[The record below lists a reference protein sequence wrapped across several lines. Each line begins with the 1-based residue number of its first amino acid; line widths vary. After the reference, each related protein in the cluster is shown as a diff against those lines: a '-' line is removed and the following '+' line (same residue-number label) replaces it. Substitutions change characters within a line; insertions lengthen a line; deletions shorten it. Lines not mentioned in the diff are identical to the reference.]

1 MSDTMHY
8 PPSRKYDV
16 NEEYADAER
25 ELSEAWL
32 DLYAARDAALH
43 GRSIPKLHTAPTW
56 QTEPPTEAGWYWII
70 GDHGRM
76 EAYEVPMFEAQD
88 GNLKYNNPVTV
99 SKVLL
104 WWPIPITMPEPPE

>member
-1 MSDTMHY
+1 MNLY
-8 PPSRKYDV
+8 GFPI
-16 NEEYADAER
+16 EEFEAVHSADGHR
-25 ELSEAWL
+25 MYLQRGPLILEA
-32 DLYAARDAALH
+32 ASH
-43 GRSIPKLHTAPTW
+43 GWKRVENLPTW

-99 SKVLL
+99 RKVLL
-104 WWPIPITMPEPPE
+104 WWPIPITMPPAPEGV